1 MSDKEGNKKKKARIE
16 DFFSAAAAAGAGPGP
31 SAGAAASAAAAA
43 ATSADPASGLGLG
56 VGNYKLGL
64 GADVNFVSAESVV
77 NFVSADSVA
86 KSPTVTSV
94 IVPGKEY
101 LAVGYITPKNFA
113 SCSGFSGGQCPGNF
127 GVCRV
132 SGFAVYEDDKG
143 SQTQLCGC
151 CQGEE
156 FSGGNPHEYVLP
168 SSRGEVVTPQGLSI
182 EAIGDLNMLEDL
194 LNAHELAIFPVYM
207 GSPDAVRSGTLKA
220 LNSGVM
226 GDEVGSNRGSQVILS
241 GASRS
246 KQVIEAMQ
254 DAFPWV
260 GVEVARLVNG
270 GKEVADSK
278 PKPKSKSKSKP
289 KMFSYDM
296 MMKNYNK
303 KKESGP
309 PSNIKTAWLAHY
321 KANGGGSFKMHGDKA
336 VFDYRV
342 IYSWGESK
350 PGKWMVVQSKLD
362 GHWCGFRVPHG
373 TGVGMTPLCAG
384 YGLNA
389 FHHGVHGAEGT
400 NTLGF
405 DLKM

>member
-1 MSDKEGNKKKKARIE
+1 MSDEEGNEKKRARVE
-16 DFFSAAAAAGAGPGP
+16 DFSSATAAAGTGPGP
-31 SAGAAASAAAAA
+31 STGAAAG
-43 ATSADPASGLGLG
+43 ADPASGLGF
-56 VGNYKLGL
+56 GNYEMGL
-64 GADVNFVSAESVV
+64 DAGTNFVSAS
-77 NFVSADSVA
+77 SVA

-94 IVPGKEY
+94 RGDMKEY
-101 LAVGYITPKNFA
+101 LVVGYIAPKNFV

-132 SGFAVYEDDKG
+132 SGFTVYEDDVG
-143 SQTQLCGC
+143 SQTQLCGYC
-151 CQGEE
+151 EGEE
-156 FSGGNPHEYVLP
+156 FAGGNPYGYMLP
-168 SSRGEVVTPQGLSI
+168 GSSGEVVTPQGLSV
-182 EAIGDLNMLEDL
+182 EAVGDLDMLRHL
-194 LNAHELAIFPVYM
+194 LNARELAIFTVYM
-207 GSPDAVRSGTLKA
+207 GSPDAVRSGTTKA

-226 GDEVGSNRGSQVILS
+226 GDEVGGYRGSQVILS
-241 GASRS
+241 GEGRS

-260 GVEVARLVNG
+260 GVEVTRVENG

-289 KMFSYDM
+289 KMSSYDM

-309 PSNIKTAWLAHY
+309 PFNIKTAWLAHY
-321 KANGGGSFKMHGDKA
+321 KANGGGSFKMHGDRA
-336 VFDYRV
+336 AFDYRV

-350 PGKWMVVQSKLD
+350 PGKWMVIQSKLD